1 MNPYL
6 DFFMAVL
13 PLAFLIWMMTKK
25 NSVPSNVAL
34 PLTALIVYVL
44 RLVYFASPPNL
55 MNATLVKG
63 ALEAMTPITI
73 IWGAILLFKTMDLSG
88 QQAVVNRWLNQVSGN
103 RVAQLMIIGWA
114 FAFMIEGASGFGTP
128 AAIAAPI
135 LVGLGFEALPVAM
148 LALVMNSVPVSF
160 GAVGTPT
167 WYGFGQLN
175 LDADM
180 LLVIGQKTA
189 LIHAA
194 AALVVPVMALR
205 FVVGWRE
212 IRANLVF
219 VYLSILSC
227 MAPYVLLA
235 MVNNEFP
242 SLVGGAIGFAVSIA
256 LARKNVGLQRS
267 ERGPGAREGAEPV
280 EAGALIR
287 ALSPF
292 MGLIAILVVTRIPA
306 LPFRG
311 WMGAIQ
317 PAWSIELGSFAFFS
331 VSAGLVLNLTEIFG
345 TNATWTYK
353 ALTVPALIPFFLI
366 YLLCIPILG
375 IPRKVAREIWSESAG
390 RMPKTVVTLVG
401 ALIMVQLMMVG
412 GARSLTTMIGRTF
425 AEVAGAYWQYFA
437 AFLGALGS
445 FFSGS
450 CTVSNLTFGG
460 IQEAIAGS
468 VGLDKGLILA
478 MQSVGGAMGNMVCI
492 NNIVA
497 VCMILGIYNQEGA
510 IIKKTVVPMLVYG
523 VIAALMS
530 LVLPLVFG
538 V

>member
-1 MNPYL
+1 MSPYL
-6 DFFMAVL
+6 DFFMAIL
-13 PLAFLIWMMTKK
+13 PLVVLIWMMTKK
-25 NSVPSNVAL
+25 NSVPSNIAL
-34 PLTALIVYVL
+34 PLTALMVYVL
-44 RLVYFASPPNL
+44 RLVYFASEPNL
-55 MNATLVKG
+55 MNATVIKG
-63 ALEAMTPITI
+63 ALDALTPITI

-88 QQAVVNRWLNQVSGN
+88 QQAVVNRWLDNISNN

-128 AAIAAPI
+128 AAIAGPI

-175 LDADM
+175 LDASM
-180 LLVIGQKTA
+180 LLAIGQKSA

-205 FVVGWRE
+205 FVVDWKE
-212 IRANLVF
+212 IRANIVF

-227 MAPYVLLA
+227 VVPYVLLA

-242 SLVGGAIGFAVSIA
+242 ALVGGAIGFAVSVA
-256 LARKNVGLQRS
+256 LARKNIGLH
-267 ERGPGAREGAEPV
+267 EV
-280 EAGALIR
+280 EAGRGDEVPEEPVDARALTR

-292 MGLIAILVVTRIPA
+292 ILLVTILVVTRIPA
-306 LPFRG
+306 LPFRA
-311 WMGAIQ
+311 WMGAVA
-317 PAWSIELGSFAFFS
+317 PAWSFELGSFGIAS
-331 VSAGLVLNLTEIFG
+331 ISAGLVMGITEVFG
-345 TNATWTYK
+345 TNTAWAYK
-353 ALTVPALIPFFLI
+353 ALAVPALVPFFLI
-366 YLLCIPILG
+366 YLIAIPMLG
-375 IPRKVAREIWSESAG
+375 IQGKVARQIWSESAG

-412 GARSLTTMIGRTF
+412 GDRSLTTMIGRTF
-425 AEVAGAYWQYFA
+425 AEVTGAHWQYFA

-460 IQEAIAGS
+460 IQASIATS
-468 VGLDKGLILA
+468 VGLDEGLILA
-478 MQSVGGAMGNMVCI
+478 MQSVGGSMGNMVCI

-510 IIKKTVVPMLVYG
+510 IIKKTVVPMIVYG

-530 LVLPLVFG
+530 VMISIALSW
-538 V
+538 

>member
-6 DFFMAVL
+6 DFFMAIL
-13 PLAFLIWMMTKK
+13 PLAILIWMMTKK

-34 PLTALIVYVL
+34 PLTALMVYVL
-44 RLVYFASPPNL
+44 KLVYFASEPNL
-55 MNATLVKG
+55 INATVIKG
-63 ALEAMTPITI
+63 ALDALTPITI

-88 QQAVVNRWLNQVSGN
+88 QQAVVNRWLDNISNN

-128 AAIAAPI
+128 AAIAGPI

-180 LLVIGQKTA
+180 LLAIGQKTA
-189 LIHAA
+189 LIHAV
-194 AALVVPVMALR
+194 AALVIPVMALR
-205 FVVGWRE
+205 FVLEWKE
-212 IRANLVF
+212 IRANIVF

-227 MAPYVLLA
+227 VVPYVALA

-242 SLVGGAIGFAVSIA
+242 ALVGGAIGFGVSVT
-256 LARKNVGLQRS
+256 LARKNIGLH
-267 ERGPGAREGAEPV
+267 EVEAGRGDDVPAEPV
-280 EAGALIR
+280 DARALTR

-292 MGLIAILVVTRIPA
+292 ILLITILVVTRIPA
-306 LPFRG
+306 LPFRA
-311 WMGAIQ
+311 WMGAVE
-317 PAWSIELGSFAFFS
+317 PAWPFELGSFGIAS
-331 VSAGLVLNLTEIFG
+331 ISAGLVMGITEIFG
-345 TNATWTYK
+345 TNAAWAYK
-353 ALTVPALIPFFLI
+353 ALTVPALVPFFLI
-366 YLLCIPILG
+366 YAVSIPMLAIQG
-375 IPRKVAREIWSESAG
+375 KVARQIWSESAG

-412 GARSLTTMIGRTF
+412 GDRSLTTMIGRTF
-425 AEVAGAYWQYFA
+425 AEVTGAHWQYFA
-437 AFLGALGS
+437 AYLGALGS

-460 IQEAIAGS
+460 IQASIATS
-468 VGLDKGLILA
+468 VGLDEGLILA
-478 MQSVGGAMGNMVCI
+478 MQSVGGSMGNMVCI

-510 IIKKTVVPMLVYG
+510 IIKKTVVPMIVYG

-530 LVLPLVFG
+530 VVISIALRW
-538 V
+538 

>member
-13 PLAFLIWMMTKK
+13 PLIILIWMMTKK
-25 NSVPSNVAL
+25 NSVPSNIAL
-34 PLTALIVYVL
+34 PLTALIVYVFK
-44 RLVYFASPPNL
+44 LVYFASEPNL
-55 MNATLVKG
+55 MNATVVKG
-63 ALEAMTPITI
+63 ALEALTPITI
-73 IWGAILLFKTMDLSG
+73 IWGAIILFKTMDLSG
-88 QQAVVNRWLNQVSGN
+88 QQAVVNRWLDNISNN

-128 AAIAAPI
+128 AAIAGPI

-175 LDADM
+175 LDAEM
-180 LLVIGQKTA
+180 LLAIGQKSA

-205 FVVGWRE
+205 FVVDWKE
-212 IRANLVF
+212 IRANIVF

-227 MAPYVLLA
+227 VVPYVLLA

-242 SLVGGAIGFAVSIA
+242 ALVGGAIGFAVSVA
-256 LARKNVGLQRS
+256 LARKNIGLH
-267 ERGPGAREGAEPV
+267 EV
-280 EAGALIR
+280 EAGRGDEVPEEPVDARALTR

-292 MGLIAILVVTRIPA
+292 ILLVTILVVTRIPA
-306 LPFRG
+306 LPFRA
-311 WMGAIQ
+311 WMGAVA
-317 PAWSIELGSFAFFS
+317 PAWPLELGSFGIAS
-331 VSAGLVLNLTEIFG
+331 VSAGLVLGITEIFG
-345 TNATWTYK
+345 TNAAWSYK
-353 ALTVPALIPFFLI
+353 ALTVPALVPFFLI
-366 YLLCIPILG
+366 YLIAIPMLG
-375 IPRKVAREIWSESAG
+375 IQGKVARQIWSESAG

-412 GARSLTTMIGRTF
+412 GDRSLTTMIGRTF
-425 AEVAGAYWQYFA
+425 AEVTGAHWQYFA
-437 AFLGALGS
+437 AYLGALGS

-460 IQEAIAGS
+460 IQEAIAAS

-510 IIKKTVVPMLVYG
+510 IIKKTVVPMIIYG
-523 VIAALMS
+523 IIAALMS
-530 LVLPLVFG
+530 VMISIALSW
-538 V
+538 

>member
-13 PLAFLIWMMTKK
+13 PLIILIWMMTKK

-34 PLTALIVYVL
+34 PLAALMVYAA
-44 RLVYFASPPNL
+44 RLFYFASEPNL
-55 MNATLVKG
+55 MNATVVKG
-63 ALEAMTPITI
+63 ALEALTPITI

-88 QQAVVNRWLNQVSGN
+88 QQAVVNRWLNQVSSN

-128 AAIAAPI
+128 AAIAGPI

-175 LDADM
+175 LDADF
-180 LLVIGQKTA
+180 LLAIGQKTA

-194 AALVVPVMALR
+194 AALVIPVMALR
-205 FVVGWRE
+205 FVVDWKE
-212 IRANLVF
+212 IRANIVF
-219 VYLSILSC
+219 VYLSVLSC
-227 MAPYVLLA
+227 VVPYVLLA

-242 SLVGGAIGFAVSIA
+242 ALVGGAIGFAVSIT
-256 LARKNVGLQRS
+256 LARKNVGLQTA
-267 ERGPGAREGAEPV
+267 EAGQGAGKVAEPV
-280 EAGALIR
+280 ETGALIR

-292 MGLIAILVVTRIPA
+292 MALIAILVVTRIPA
-306 LPFRG
+306 LPFRA
-311 WMGAIQ
+311 WMGALE
-317 PAWSIELGSFAFFS
+317 PAWSIELGSFAFFGI
-331 VSAGLVLNLTEIFG
+331 SAGLVLKLNEIFG
-345 TNATWTYK
+345 TNAAWAYK

-366 YLLCIPILG
+366 YFLSIPILG
-375 IPRKVAREIWSESAG
+375 IPGKVARQIWSESAG

-412 GARSLTTMIGRTF
+412 GDRSLTTMIGRTF
-425 AEVAGAYWQYFA
+425 AEVTGAHWQYFA
-437 AFLGALGS
+437 AYLGALGS

-460 IQEAIAGS
+460 IQASIATS
-468 VGLDKGLILA
+468 VGLDEGLILA

-510 IIKKTVVPMLVYG
+510 IIKKTVVPMIVYG
-523 VIAALMS
+523 LIAALVSMLIS
-530 LVLPLVFG
+530 IALG
-538 V
+538 W